1 MEPNELDAVALWPS
15 VHDAL
20 TFAVSCVTDDRDPLN
35 EREAADGHNYVV
47 RVLQAACES
56 AQLTFDPTHPAFMSM
71 LQSVRFLGAA
81 GPDIDYDV
89 AIVQPGVRH
98 RVAGRRGGA
107 TFVGICVYA
116 HGGASGASEIV
127 ASVDVD
133 TIVGVDGTFEYEFE
147 HPQAARVIVRQ
158 YFHDRATQG
167 RGEWTIVRLDSTPP
181 LPAGTPKPLPTIAGI
196 GARVANIAETLRWN
210 LQLNQLWTPELRD
223 HPNRF
228 VRQTADDIVAAVS
241 NADVVYATSWWR
253 IAEGERLVIEF
264 TPPET
269 RYWAL
274 QLCDRW
280 FQCFPHRRSNL
291 NDSQVTRSADGSVRI
306 VVADGDP
313 AGRGD
318 DSAGPNWLDTNG
330 HRTGVLFFRWLH
342 ADPDVMPICRIEPV
356 S

>member
-1 MEPNELDAVALWPS
+1 MVDLSALDPATIWPS
-15 VHDAL
+15 VNDAL

-56 AQLTFDPTHPAFMSM
+56 AQLTFDPTRPAFMAM
-71 LQSVRFLGAA
+71 LESVRFLGAA

-89 AIVQPGVRH
+89 AIVEPGVRH
-98 RVAGRRGGA
+98 RVSGRRGGA

-116 HGGASGASEIV
+116 YGGASGASEIV
-127 ASVDVD
+127 ASTDVD
-133 TIVGVDGTFEYEFE
+133 TILGGDGTFAYEFE

-158 YFHDRATQG
+158 YFHDRGTQP
-167 RGEWTIVRLDSTPP
+167 RGEWTIERLDGVAATG
-181 LPAGTPKPLPTIAGI
+181 PALAPLPTVPGV

-210 LQLNQLWTPELRD
+210 LQLNRLWTPERRD
-223 HPNRF
+223 HPNEF

-241 NADVVYATSWWR
+241 NPDVVYATSWWK
-253 IAEGERLVIEF
+253 IAESERLVIDF
-264 TPPET
+264 TPPGT

-280 FQCFPHRRSNL
+280 FQCFPHRRTNL
-291 NDSQVTRSADGSVRI
+291 NDSQVTRNADGSVRI
-306 VVADGDP
+306 VVSDGDP
-313 AGRGD
+313 GD
-318 DSAGPNWLDTNG
+318 SGENWLDTNG

-342 ADPDVMPICRIEPV
+342 ADPDVMPTCHVEPAG
-356 S
+356 